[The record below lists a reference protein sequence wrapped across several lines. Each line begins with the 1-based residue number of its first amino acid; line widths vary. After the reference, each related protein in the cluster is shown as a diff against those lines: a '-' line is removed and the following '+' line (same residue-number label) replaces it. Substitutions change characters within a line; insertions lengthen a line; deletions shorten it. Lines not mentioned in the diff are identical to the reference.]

1 MSKDLDEDHPAVFR
15 ISWIGTEAVLA
26 LEVAAACVLCGL
38 NIVVSTPAEVMT
50 VRIHLERVSLDTRLY
65 GLVKLTKSLVSVP
78 LRGFV
83 LLRYSFKQVQ
93 TQRDGLVGYA
103 LKTIVGAL

>member
-1 MSKDLDEDHPAVFR
+1 MRNGA
-15 ISWIGTEAVLA
+15 LA
-26 LEVAAACVLCGL
+26 FEVAAARVLCGL

-50 VRIHLERVSLDTRLY
+50 VRIHLERVSLDTLLY
-65 GLVKLTKSLVSVP
+65 GLVKLIKSLVSVP

-93 TQRDGLVGYA
+93 TQRDELAGYA
-103 LKTIVGAL
+103 LKTTVGAL

>member
-1 MSKDLDEDHPAVFR
+1 M
-15 ISWIGTEAVLA
+15 
-26 LEVAAACVLCGL
+26 LCGL

-50 VRIHLERVSLDTRLY
+50 VRIHLERVSLDTLLY
-65 GLVKLTKSLVSVP
+65 GLEKLIKSLVSVP

-93 TQRDGLVGYA
+93 TQRDELAGYA
-103 LKTIVGAL
+103 LKTTVGAL